1 MKSKD
6 RNRRPEVSKR
16 RRGPD
21 DFGQQ
26 ARLRQLRGRDSDV
39 IDFSFEYSGSDVIDF
54 SFEGSDSDV
63 IDFTFDDRARD
74 VIDLPYVN
82 RALQW
87 GSCLLSGKH

>member
-39 IDFSFEYSGSDVIDF
+39 IDFSFDYSGSDVIDF
-54 SFEGSDSDV
+54 SF
-63 IDFTFDDRARD
+63 DDRASD

>member
-26 ARLRQLRGRDSDV
+26 ARLRHRLEGR
-39 IDFSFEYSGSDVIDF
+39 GSDVIDF
-54 SFEGSDSDV
+54 SFEESDSDV

>member
-26 ARLRQLRGRDSDV
+26 ARLRQLRDRRPGQSDV
-39 IDFSFEYSGSDVIDF
+39 IDFSFE
-54 SFEGSDSDV
+54 ESDSDV

-74 VIDLPYVN
+74 VIVLPSTEHFSGEVAYFQ
-82 RALQW
+82 A
-87 GSCLLSGKH
+87 SISIYCLS